1 MLVFFFFKWGKGWG
15 LVGCDIWI
23 FSLKSTLKSGNNVER
38 TRSGH
43 AQKHFAS
50 RFIRDWCRVHAQQ
63 FVVPPTYLAL
73 ASLNL
78 YIFPSH
84 SSSLL
89 VFTLK
94 PTCTLFGVSVK
105 KCIINQV
112 EQCLSQLSY
121 NFGNC
126 RKEAWKIVRLRQ
138 YSNSCLLYT
147 LLWRFFTWFSNRSS
161 FLI

>member
-1 MLVFFFFKWGKGWG
+1 MRFGGMWYLNIFFEINIEKREQCRADTKWARTKTFCFPVYSG
-15 LVGCDIWI
+15 LVSSTCPAVRSSTDISRLSFVKPLY
-23 FSLKSTLKSGNNVER
+23 FSLS
-38 TRSGH
+38 
-43 AQKHFAS
+43 
-50 RFIRDWCRVHAQQ
+50 FI
-63 FVVPPTYLAL
+63 VPSCFYSKTNMYAL
-73 ASLNL
+73 RK
-78 YIFPSH
+78 FP
-84 SSSLL
+84 LE
-89 VFTLK
+89 K
-94 PTCTLFGVSVK
+94 N
-105 KCIINQV
+105 IINQV